1 MSDNE
6 QRRLRIGLTGGIAS
20 GKSLV
25 AEQFARLGVT
35 VIDTDRIAREIVAPG
50 TPALAEITAAFGSE
64 ILTPDGGLDRRA
76 LRATVFA
83 DSAQRRRLEAI
94 LHPRIRQRTLQRAD
108 ADAGRYHVIAVPLLI
123 ETDFQTLVDRV
134 LVVDCPESTQR
145 ERLLERDDEDPQQ
158 IERILAAQAS
168 RQTRLA
174 GADDVIDN
182 SGSRA
187 ATCEQVVRLH
197 EHYLELAAA
206 R

>member
-1 MSDNE
+1 MSGNQ

-83 DSAQRRRLEAI
+83 DSTQRRRLEAI

-134 LVVDCPESTQR
+134 LVVDCPESAQR

-187 ATCEQVVRLH
+187 ATCEQVAHLH